1 MKDQT
6 DKLSIRH
13 WAEADRP
20 REKMISKGASALSDA
35 ELIAIL
41 IGSGNSRESAV
52 ELAHRILHAADHNLN
67 ALGRFS
73 IGDLTARFKGIGEA
87 KAVSIVAALEL
98 GKRRGCSD
106 LPERMSVKSSRQAF
120 LLFYAELADIP
131 YEELWAAFTNRAAQV
146 IGKVKISQ
154 GGTTETTADMRLILK
169 PAIQLL
175 ASGII
180 LCHNHP
186 SGHLMPSAADDQLT
200 RNLQQAAALFQISLL
215 DHLIV
220 ADNCYYSYA
229 DEGKLMR

>member
-1 MKDQT
+1 MKEHI
-6 DKLSIRH
+6 DKLSIRE

-20 REKMISKGASALSDA
+20 REKMITKGASALTDA

-52 ELAHRILHAADHNLN
+52 ELAGRILHAVDHNLN
-67 ALGRFS
+67 TLGRLS
-73 IGDLTARFKGIGEA
+73 IADLTCRFRGIGEA

-106 LPERMSVKSSRQAF
+106 LPERMCVRSSRQAF
-120 LLFYAELADIP
+120 QLFYAELADIP
-131 YEELWAAFTNRAAQV
+131 HEELWAVFTNRAAQV
-146 IGKVKISQ
+146 IGKTKISQ
-154 GGTTETTADMRLILK
+154 GGTTETTADLRLILK
-169 PAIQLL
+169 PAIQVL

-186 SGHLMPSAADDQLT
+186 SGLLMPSMADDQLT

-229 DEGKLMR
+229 DEGKLGR

>member
-1 MKDQT
+1 MKEHT

-20 REKMISKGASALSDA
+20 REKMIAKGASALSDA

-52 ELAHRILHAADHNLN
+52 ELAQRILHAAEQNLN
-67 ALGRFS
+67 TLGRFS
-73 IGDLTARFKGIGEA
+73 IGDLTTRFKGIGEA

-120 LLFYAELADIP
+120 LLFYAELADLP
-131 YEELWAAFTNRAAQV
+131 HEELWAAFTNRAAQV
-146 IGKVKISQ
+146 IGKTKISQ
-154 GGTTETTADMRLILK
+154 GGTSETTADLRLILK
-169 PAIQLL
+169 AAIQSL

-200 RNLQQAAALFQISLL
+200 QNLQQAAALFQISLL

-229 DEGKLMR
+229 DEGRLRR